1 MRLLLVEDD
10 KMIGESLV
18 QALKADGYTVDW
30 AKDGDVAEESLAVQ
44 TYDLVLLDL
53 GLPKQSGISVL
64 QKLRAG
70 KSTTPVIIIT
80 ARDTLTDKV
89 LGLDS
94 GADDYIIKPFPLA
107 ELEARIRARL
117 RRSSGNA
124 SPLIEA
130 GALSL
135 NPATRE
141 IIYKGIATPL
151 SAKEYAILF
160 ALMEHPGRILSRA
173 DLEERL
179 YGWDEEVSSNAVEV
193 HIHQLRKKLDADAI
207 RNVRGIGYMVAKV

>member
-1 MRLLLVEDD
+1 MRILLAEDD
-10 KMIGESLV
+10 RMIGESLV

-30 AKDGDVAEESLAVQ
+30 AKDGDIAEESLAVQ
-44 TYDLVLLDL
+44 IYDLVLLDL
-53 GLPKQSGISVL
+53 GLPKQSGITVL
-64 QKLRAG
+64 QKIRAS
-70 KSTTPVIIIT
+70 KSTVPVIIIT
-80 ARDTLTDKV
+80 ARDTLSDKI

-117 RRSSGNA
+117 RRSSGHA

-130 GALSL
+130 GLLCLDTS
-135 NPATRE
+135 TRE
-141 IIYKGIATPL
+141 ITYKTVTTPL

-179 YGWDEEVSSNAVEV
+179 YGWDEEVSSNAIEV
-193 HIHQLRKKLDADAI
+193 HIHQLRKKLDAEAI

>member
-30 AKDGDVAEESLAVQ
+30 AKDGDTAEESLAVQ
-44 TYDLVLLDL
+44 AYDLVLLDI
-53 GLPKQSGISVL
+53 GLPKQSGITVL

-70 KSTTPVIIIT
+70 KNTVPVIIIT
-80 ARDTLTDKV
+80 ARDTLSDKV

-117 RRSSGNA
+117 RRSGGNA
-124 SPLIEA
+124 SPLMEA
-130 GALSL
+130 GGLSL
-135 NPATRE
+135 DTAKRE
-141 IIYKGIATPL
+141 ISYKNVTIPL

-160 ALMEHPGRILSRA
+160 ALMEYPGRILSRA

-207 RNVRGIGYMVAKV
+207 RNVRGIGYMVATA